1 MMLMNL
7 SQQKGMRLIDLKLS
21 AASATNN
28 GFIVIVLSKP
38 NDVLIASKRSD
49 RSMIHQDSVN
59 SVTALRERFDELS
72 WPRSAVQHTYTD
84 CYYCVVFWLISASL
98 ASEMSS
104 HAKLLLNTMKCP
116 TDWKLTRHPL
126 HCCSSISAFKKTCY
140 GLFKIIYIV
149 SYHSSKAFLLC
160 MCAWI
165 NTI

>member
-1 MMLMNL
+1 MLMNL

-72 WPRSAVQHTYTD
+72 
-84 CYYCVVFWLISASL
+84 
-98 ASEMSS
+98 
-104 HAKLLLNTMKCP
+104 
-116 TDWKLTRHPL
+116 
-126 HCCSSISAFKKTCY
+126 
-140 GLFKIIYIV
+140 
-149 SYHSSKAFLLC
+149 
-160 MCAWI
+160 
-165 NTI
+165 

>member
-72 WPRSAVQHTYTD
+72 
-84 CYYCVVFWLISASL
+84 
-98 ASEMSS
+98 
-104 HAKLLLNTMKCP
+104 
-116 TDWKLTRHPL
+116 
-126 HCCSSISAFKKTCY
+126 
-140 GLFKIIYIV
+140 
-149 SYHSSKAFLLC
+149 
-160 MCAWI
+160 
-165 NTI
+165 